1 MNRNKINAELEAARR
16 ETPAKKKAPK
26 QPTII
31 NPVLV
36 MGDAMSFK
44 FRVMG
49 EGGKRIDFEDDI
61 YAKVSG
67 QHKFLDTTFTMLR
80 SNKDSDVWQVLSA
93 NSTAMI
99 DLRER
104 LPKLAAK
111 HGLTIRN
118 IK

>member
-1 MNRNKINAELEAARR
+1 MSRKTPKIE
-16 ETPAKKKAPK
+16 
-26 QPTII
+26 
-31 NPVLV
+31 NPRLT

-49 EGGKRIDFEDDI
+49 NFANRSDFEDDI
-61 YAKVSG
+61 IFKVSG
-67 QHKFLDTTFTMLR
+67 QAKFRDSSFAMIR
-80 SNKDSDVWQVLSA
+80 SNANSDVWLILSA

-99 DLRER
+99 DLMDR

-111 HGLTIRN
+111 NGLTIRN

>member
-16 ETPAKKKAPK
+16 ETPAKKKSPK

-49 EGGKRIDFEDDI
+49 DLAKRSDFEDDI
-61 YAKVSG
+61 IFKVSG
-67 QHKFLDTTFTMLR
+67 QAKFRDSSFAMIR

-93 NSTAMI
+93 NPTAMI